1 MLAIEAIIHSHN
13 SAIHILL
20 GERRSMSFQP
30 DRLIEL
36 KLATQAQAK
45 LLQGLETWLS
55 LDLISAEDIRLT
67 VFAGKIPNRSEL
79 SQPALQLDFSTQIL
93 PQKLLEGLDA
103 WHRLGLLKSGQVEVK
118 LSCLASHSSLLQGLE
133 VLLELGLLREA
144 QVKALGQANLACDL
158 KTTEAKDIALLAPPQ
173 ADRSRK
179 PAPTAKSPK
188 AAAPG
193 LVAQML
199 HSLMAELSVLWLL
212 LLGMF
217 LVVVSSGVLAA
228 SQWQRFPA
236 AGQYG
241 ILLFYTLGFWG
252 TSVWA
257 GRQENLRL
265 TAQALRVVSLL
276 LLPVNFLAMDS
287 FELWRSL
294 PGAGIGA
301 IATLT
306 LTALTLY
313 HFQADRRAAHSTQL
327 TLVNHLG
334 LSYLHWGWGLPGF
347 ALLAVYAGVIATTTI
362 SFLQQRQTTSLERPF
377 SPFSL
382 NQALIIYAL
391 AILLI
396 RAVFI
401 AQVEV
406 EQLGLAVGICG
417 FLLAWLARREIYQP
431 ERSPSSTPSPPS
443 PLQPATWET
452 VGGILLG
459 LGWLISVGSVP
470 WQALGVSGLGLW
482 FFGDRLYR
490 FRHRRDLVILFLIGL
505 QMHWL
510 AWQLLPLVVQQQ
522 VVTLATQLTRTQS
535 NPDALLCLG
544 LFPYLALTVATADWL
559 DRRQQQRLAAF
570 ADQIAL
576 VFGTVL
582 LLLSLFSPVLRTLTL
597 ALSTLTLA
605 IANHHRWL
613 RGSVLLSSKQSA
625 RVNEF
630 TRIGNSTAVPHS
642 SNPLASHPSTPPP
655 SFLTSHRSSS
665 YLIHLGGLSTVLS
678 AVDWILPTLSLG
690 IWATILLMLAV
701 SELVL
706 SLGLHT
712 TNRRSGDQRNG
723 NRAIAFWTQN
733 RPNRLHSVYPPA
745 LWRQSCWT
753 FGFIL
758 AALSFGLFWLNN
770 LLLSS
775 AETGFGQHGLSP
787 KAWGMLWLVVP
798 VCLAWIASLTQPPH
812 RQIVSW
818 AGVGTLVFVQVLT
831 FPLPTLRL
839 VGLGLATGLMV
850 LHTRTLRHLA
860 AAAITVGFGLW
871 FVVTLLAELPGLAL
885 SARDWL
891 LVGAIL
897 LAALWVWRSGLLGGS
912 TPLTRLYARAMDG
925 WAIALY
931 LIELLCLTLDSLGVY
946 WGLLPASALA
956 ISSVGLTLGAIAYR
970 SWQRPTNWAIYGFGW
985 GLEVLTIEV
994 LGLTG
999 RSMAALAIANLALGL
1014 ASQLVGDWWNRRS
1027 DNRQVLTSW
1036 HVMPLVY
1043 GALGATLRWGIV
1055 EDWTGL
1061 STLGLS
1067 LIAIGVGRRK
1077 TSLKPLIYLA
1087 LVGLFASGCEILLYQ
1102 VSGLGVGDQLVAIAA
1117 LSTSFVY
1124 VYRILTPWLIP
1135 FLRLSAEELE
1145 TAAHLH
1151 WATGSIFLVAATQ
1164 HPVSAYDLLAVGTGI
1179 FLVRYALAQGRI
1191 QDNPRSADG
1200 WVYAGVLEAV
1210 GIGVYGLTLL
1220 PDDLLAQILPW
1231 RGAIATLFACALHLL
1246 PWQEWG
1252 WRSQPWQRSGY
1263 VLPLAALILSSA
1275 SIQPL
1280 SLVITAGGYILFA
1293 QTQRQV
1299 RLTYISLLLV
1309 EWAIAVWLINIQ
1321 RTFDLLYPSL
1331 IGLLILYIAQVDPD
1345 LKRPNSHQQRHIL
1358 RTLGSG
1364 IICLFA
1370 LLLHHQTGILPG
1382 IISLVAIFAGLSL
1395 RVRAFLYVGTITFL
1409 VNAFYQLVILIF
1421 DYPLLKWIVGLIVGI
1436 AFIWLAANF
1445 ETRRSQLGSLLRNW
1459 FTDLQGWQ

>member
-1 MLAIEAIIHSHN
+1 
-13 SAIHILL
+13 
-20 GERRSMSFQP
+20 MSFQP

-36 KLATQAQAK
+36 KLVTQAQAE

-55 LDLISAEDIRLT
+55 LDLISADDIELT
-67 VFAGKIPNRSEL
+67 LLLGKVPNRSEL
-79 SQPALQLDFSTQIL
+79 SQPAIQLDFSTQIS

-103 WHRLGLLKSGQVEVK
+103 WHRLGLLKSGQIEVK
-118 LSCLASHSSLLQGLE
+118 LSCLASHANLLKGLE
-133 VLLELGLLREA
+133 VLLKLGLLPET
-144 QVKALGQANLACDL
+144 QVKALGQVNLACDL
-158 KTTEAKDIALLAPPQ
+158 QKAEADDFAPIAPPQ
-173 ADRSRK
+173 PVKSRK
-179 PAPTAKSPK
+179 PAPTPK
-188 AAAPG
+188 PPEPAALG

-252 TSVWA
+252 ASVWA
-257 GRQENLRL
+257 GRQQNLRL

-287 FELWRSL
+287 FGLWRSL
-294 PGAGIGA
+294 LGAGIAA

-306 LTALTLY
+306 LTALAIY
-313 HFQADRRAAHSTQL
+313 HFRANRQDPQQTQL

-334 LSYLHWGWGLPGF
+334 LSYLQWGWGLPGF
-347 ALLAVYAGVIATTTI
+347 ALIAVYAGVIATAAITL
-362 SFLQQRQTTSLERPF
+362 LQSRQETSLERPF
-377 SPFSL
+377 RPFSL
-382 NQALIIYAL
+382 NRALIVYTL

-396 RAVFI
+396 RAIFI
-401 AQVEV
+401 AEVEV
-406 EQLGLAVGICG
+406 ERLGLAVGICG
-417 FLLAWLARREIYQP
+417 FLLAWLARQEIAQSG
-431 ERSPSSTPSPPS
+431 RSPTPLS

-452 VGGILLG
+452 IGGILLG

-490 FRHRRDLVILFLIGL
+490 FRYRRDLVILFLIGL

-510 AWQLLPLVVQQQ
+510 AWRLLPLVVQQQ
-522 VVTLATQLTRTQS
+522 AVTLATQLTGTQS
-535 NPDALLCLG
+535 NPDVLLCLG
-544 LFPYLALTVATADWL
+544 LFPYLVLTVVTADWL
-559 DRRQQQRLAAF
+559 DRRQQRNLTAC
-570 ADQIAL
+570 ADQIAIW
-576 VFGTVL
+576 FGVVL
-582 LLLSLFSPVLRTLTL
+582 LLLSLFSPILRTITF

-605 IANHHRWL
+605 IANHQRWS
-613 RGSVLLSSKQSA
+613 RGSALLSLPQSA
-625 RVNEF
+625 KVSELI
-630 TRIGNSTAVPHS
+630 RIGSATSEHLSSTS
-642 SNPLASHPSTPPP
+642 SRSTPP
-655 SFLTSHRSSS
+655 SFLASHRSSS
-665 YLIHLGGLSTVLS
+665 YLIHLGGLATVLS
-678 AVDWILPTLSLG
+678 AVDWILPTLNLG
-690 IWATILLMLAV
+690 FWAGILLVLAV

-712 TNRRSGDQRNG
+712 TNRRNGDQRNG
-723 NRAIAFWTQN
+723 NWAIAFWTQN
-733 RPNRLHSVYPPA
+733 RPNRLHSAYPPA
-745 LWRQSCWT
+745 LWRQSFWT

-770 LLLSS
+770 LLLSG
-775 AETGFGQHGLSP
+775 AETSFGQHGVSP
-787 KAWGMLWLVVP
+787 KGWGMLWLVVP
-798 VCLAWIASLTQPPH
+798 LSLTWIASLTRPPH
-812 RQIVSW
+812 RQTASW
-818 AGVGTLVFVQVLT
+818 AGVWTLMVVQVLT
-831 FPLPTLRL
+831 LPLPTLRL

-850 LHTRTLRHLA
+850 LHTRTLWHLT
-860 AAAITVGFGLW
+860 AAAIAVGFGLG
-871 FVVTLLAELPGLAL
+871 FVVTLLAEELPGSPQL

-891 LVGAIL
+891 LVVAIL
-897 LAALWVWRSGLLGGS
+897 LTVLWVWRSVLLRRS
-912 TPLTRLYARAMDG
+912 TPLSQLYARAMDG

-931 LIELLCLTLDSLGVY
+931 LIELLCLTFDSLGVY
-946 WGLLPASALA
+946 WDLLPASALA
-956 ISSVGLTLGAIAYR
+956 IGSVALILGAIAYR
-970 SWQRPTNWAIYGFGW
+970 SWQSPTNWAIYGFGW
-985 GLEVLTIEV
+985 GLEVLTIET

-999 RSMAALAIANLALGL
+999 RSIAALAIANLALGL

-1027 DNRQVLTSW
+1027 DNRQILSSW

-1077 TSLKPLIYLA
+1077 ESFKPLIYLA
-1087 LVGLFASGCEILLYQ
+1087 LAGLFASGCEILLYQ
-1102 VSGLGVGDQLVAIAA
+1102 VAGLRAGDQLVAIAA
-1117 LSTSFVY
+1117 LATSFVY

-1135 FLRLSAEELE
+1135 FLRLNTDGL
-1145 TAAHLH
+1145 TTIAHLH
-1151 WATGSIFLVAATQ
+1151 WALGSIFLVAATQ
-1164 HPVSAYDLLAVGTGI
+1164 HPVSTYDLLAVGTGI

-1191 QDNPRSADG
+1191 QDNPRDADG
-1200 WVYAGVLEAV
+1200 WVYAGILEAV
-1210 GIGVYGLTLL
+1210 GIAVYGLTLL

-1231 RGAIATLFACALHLL
+1231 RGAIATLFACILHLL

-1252 WRSQPWQRSGY
+1252 WRSQPWQRSAY
-1263 VLPLAALILSSA
+1263 VLPLAALILSNA

-1280 SLVITAGGYILFA
+1280 SLVVAAASYLLFA
-1293 QTQRQV
+1293 RTQYQI
-1299 RLTYISLLLV
+1299 RLTYLSLLLV
-1309 EWAIAVWLINIQ
+1309 EWAIALWLTDIQ

-1331 IGLLILYIAQVDPD
+1331 VGLFILYVAQVDPD
-1345 LKRPNSHQQRHIL
+1345 LKRPNAHRLRHLL

-1370 LLLHHQTGILPG
+1370 LLFHHQTGILPG
-1382 IISLVAIFAGLSL
+1382 IISLVTLFAGLSL
-1395 RVRAFLYVGTITFL
+1395 RVRAFLYVGTIIFL

-1421 DYPLLKWIVGLIVGI
+1421 DYPLLKWIVGLMVGI
-1436 AFIWLAANF
+1436 ALIWLAANF
-1445 ETRRSQLGSLLRNW
+1445 ETRRSQLGSFLRNW

>member
-1 MLAIEAIIHSHN
+1 
-13 SAIHILL
+13 
-20 GERRSMSFQP
+20 MSFQP

-45 LLQGLETWLS
+45 LLQGLETWLN
-55 LDLISAEDIRLT
+55 LNLISADDIQLT
-67 VFAGKIPNRSEL
+67 LLSGKVPNRSEL
-79 SQPALQLDFSTQIL
+79 SESAIQLDFSTQIS

-103 WHRLGLLKSGQVEVK
+103 WHRLGLLSDQVEVK
-118 LSCLASHSSLLQGLE
+118 LSASASHPNLLSGLE
-133 VLLELGLLREA
+133 VLLELELLSET

-158 KTTEAKDIALLAPPQ
+158 PRAEADDFAPLAPPQ
-173 ADRSRK
+173 PVRSRN
-179 PAPTAKSPK
+179 PTSTPK
-188 AAAPG
+188 RTEPAAPG

-252 TSVWA
+252 ASIGA
-257 GRQENLRL
+257 GRQQNLRL

-294 PGAGIGA
+294 LGAGIGA

-306 LTALTLY
+306 LTGLTIY
-313 HFQADRRAAHSTQL
+313 HFRANRRNRQQTQL

-347 ALLAVYAGVIATTTI
+347 ALIAVYTGVIATAAITL
-362 SFLQQRQTTSLERPF
+362 LQRHRETSLERPF
-377 SPFSL
+377 RPFSL
-382 NQALIIYAL
+382 SRALIVYAL

-396 RAVFI
+396 RAIFI
-401 AQVEV
+401 AEVDV

-417 FLLAWLARREIYQP
+417 FLLAWLARQEIAQAGQLP
-431 ERSPSSTPSPPS
+431 LATPSPPLPSS
-443 PLQPATWET
+443 PPIPPPFQPATWAT

-459 LGWLISVGSVP
+459 LGWLTSVGSIP

-490 FRHRRDLVILFLIGL
+490 FRHRSDLVFLFLIGL

-510 AWQLLPLVVQQQ
+510 AWRLLPLVVQQQ
-522 VVTLATQLTRTQS
+522 AVTLATQLTGTQS

-544 LFPYLALTVATADWL
+544 LFPYLVLTVVTADWL
-559 DRRQQQRLAAF
+559 DRRQQRKLASC

-576 VFGTVL
+576 GFGIVL

-605 IANHHRWL
+605 IANHQRWL
-613 RGSVLLSSKQSA
+613 RGSTLLCLPQSA
-625 RVNEF
+625 KVSELI
-630 TRIGNSTAVPHS
+630 RIGSATSKHLPSTAS
-642 SNPLASHPSTPPP
+642 RSTPP

-665 YLIHLGGLSTVLS
+665 YLIHLGGLSASLS
-678 AVDWILPTLSLG
+678 AVDWILPTLNLG
-690 IWATILLMLAV
+690 IWAAILLVLAV

-706 SLGLHT
+706 SLGLNT
-712 TNRRSGDQRNG
+712 TNRRDGAQRNG
-723 NRAIAFWTQN
+723 NGAIAFWTQN
-733 RPNRLHSVYPPA
+733 RPNRLHSAYPPA

-753 FGFIL
+753 FGLIL
-758 AALSFGLFWLNN
+758 ATLSFGLFWLNN
-770 LLLSS
+770 LLLSG
-775 AETGFGQHGLSP
+775 AETSFGQHGVSP
-787 KAWGMLWLVVP
+787 KGWGMLWLMVP
-798 VCLAWIASLTQPPH
+798 MSLTWIASLTRPPH
-812 RQIVSW
+812 RQTVSW
-818 AGVGTLVFVQVLT
+818 AGVWTLMLVQVLT
-831 FPLPTLRL
+831 LPLPTLRL
-839 VGLGLATGLMV
+839 IGLGLATGLMV
-850 LHTRTLRHLA
+850 LHTRTLRHLT
-860 AAAITVGFGLW
+860 AAAIAVGFGLG
-871 FVVTLLAELPGLAL
+871 FVITLLAEELPGFLQL

-891 LVGAIL
+891 LVVAIL
-897 LAALWVWRSGLLGGS
+897 LTVLWVWRSILLRRS
-912 TPLTRLYARAMDG
+912 TPLSQLYARAMDG

-931 LIELLCLTLDSLGVY
+931 LIELLCLTFDSLGVY
-946 WGLLPASALA
+946 WGLLPASILA
-956 ISSVGLTLGAIAYR
+956 IGSVALTLGAIAYR
-970 SWQRPTNWAIYGFGW
+970 SWQLPTNWAIYGFGW

-1027 DNRQVLTSW
+1027 DNRQILSSW

-1067 LIAIGVGRRK
+1067 LVAIGVGRRK
-1077 TSLKPLIYLA
+1077 ESFKPLIYLA
-1087 LVGLFASGCEILLYQ
+1087 LAGLFASGCEILLYQ
-1102 VSGLGVGDQLVAIAA
+1102 VAGLRAGDQLVAIAA
-1117 LSTSFVY
+1117 LATSFVY

-1135 FLRLSAEELE
+1135 FLRLSADEL
-1145 TAAHLH
+1145 TTVAHLH
-1151 WATGSIFLVAATQ
+1151 WALGSIFLVAATQ

-1191 QDNPRSADG
+1191 QENSRNADG
-1200 WVYAGVLEAV
+1200 WVYAGILEAV
-1210 GIGVYGLTLL
+1210 GIAVYGLTLL

-1231 RGAIATLFACALHLL
+1231 RGAIATLFACVLHLL

-1252 WRSQPWQRSGY
+1252 WRSQPWQRSAY
-1263 VLPLAALILSSA
+1263 VLPLAALILSNA

-1280 SLVITAGGYILFA
+1280 SLAIAAGGYMLFA
-1293 QTQRQV
+1293 QTQHQI
-1299 RLTYISLLLV
+1299 RLTYLSLLLV
-1309 EWAIAVWLINIQ
+1309 EWAIALWLTDTQ

-1331 IGLLILYIAQVDPD
+1331 VGLFILYVAQVDPD
-1345 LKRPNSHQQRHIL
+1345 LKRPDAHRLRHFL

-1370 LLLHHQTGILPG
+1370 LLFHHQTGILPG
-1382 IISLVAIFAGLSL
+1382 IISLVTIFGGLSL
-1395 RVRAFLYVGTITFL
+1395 RVRAFLYVGTIIFL

-1421 DYPLLKWIVGLIVGI
+1421 DYPLLKWIVGLMVGI

-1445 ETRRSQLGSLLRNW
+1445 ETRRSQLGSFLRNW